1 MAKQKVTFEQALGK
15 LERIVEQIESGQI
28 GLEESIARYEEGVA
42 LIKQCRTILDAAEKK
57 IQLLAKGEGGQLAEE
72 GELEQPQQ

>member
-57 IQLLAKGEGGQLAEE
+57 IQLLSRGQGGKLVED
-72 GELEQPQQ
+72 GELPEPQD